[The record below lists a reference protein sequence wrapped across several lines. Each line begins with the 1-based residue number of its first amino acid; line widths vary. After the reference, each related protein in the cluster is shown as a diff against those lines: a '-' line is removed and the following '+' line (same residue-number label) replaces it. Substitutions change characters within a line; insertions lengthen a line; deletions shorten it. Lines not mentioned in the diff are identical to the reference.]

1 MKYQYLYLFSI
12 ILLIACNPS
21 TKRSTETNEEITDI
35 FNGLDLENWR
45 GDSRVWSAEDG
56 CIVGRTTDENKIE
69 NNTFLIYKYPVS
81 DFELNFQY
89 KIVGGNSGV
98 QYRAKVLDEE
108 QFIIGGYQADMEAGI
123 NYSGILYEEKGRGIL
138 AKRGEEVLIAE
149 DGTKTVK
156 EFSTG
161 EAIEAIIKKEQWN
174 SYRIVANGN
183 RVQHF
188 INDHKTID
196 VTDNETGKNAASG
209 VLAIQIHAGPNM
221 EVSYKDLQLKN
232 LQE

>member
-1 MKYQYLYLFSI
+1 MKFPVSYLFLTI
-12 ILLIACNPS
+12 FLIACNPA
-21 TKRSTETNEEITDI
+21 TKKTSEISDEVQSI

-45 GDSRVWSAEDG
+45 GDSRIWSAEDG

-69 NNTFLIYKYPVS
+69 KNTFLIYKHPVA
-81 DFELNFQY
+81 DFELTFQY

-108 QFIIGGYQADMEAGI
+108 QYIIGGYQADMEAGI

-161 EAIEAIIKKEQWN
+161 EAIEAIINKEQWN

-188 INDHKTID
+188 INNQKTID
-196 VTDNETGKNAASG
+196 VTDNETGKNATSG
-209 VLAIQIHAGPNM
+209 FLAIQVHAGPNM
-221 EVSYKDLQLKN
+221 VVSYKDLQLKN
-232 LQE
+232 LQK